1 MSKSLQNL
9 IAIVAALLFATSAI
23 SGAVAPAMATP
34 KQTVVA

>member
-9 IAIVAALLFATSAI
+9 IAVAAALIFATSAI

-34 KQTVVA
+34 EQQVAA